1 MTISATQ
8 VGRLGESAIRRLSDK
23 NESFSLEQP

>member
-8 VGRLGESAIRRLSDK
+8 VGRLGES
-23 NESFSLEQP
+23 N